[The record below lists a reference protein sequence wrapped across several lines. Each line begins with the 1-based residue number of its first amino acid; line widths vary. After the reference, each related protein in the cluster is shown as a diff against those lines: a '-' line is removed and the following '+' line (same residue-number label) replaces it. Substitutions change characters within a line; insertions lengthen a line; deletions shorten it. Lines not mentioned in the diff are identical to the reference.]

1 MIVSLV
7 AAMGENRVIGAQGSL
22 PWHLPRDMRHFKT
35 LTTGHPVVMG
45 RKTFETLNVPLPN
58 RHNLVITK
66 DPTYAA
72 DGADVVDSLEAAL
85 AAVGDDDVV
94 FVAGGGEI
102 YRVALPRAHRI
113 YLTVV
118 HGRFEGDTS
127 FPEFS
132 MERWQLVEDF
142 RYEPDERHRWAHSF
156 RLYRRRSDIEDAR

>member
-7 AAMGENRVIGAQGSL
+7 AAMGENRVIGAKASL
-22 PWHLPRDMRHFKT
+22 PWHLPRDMRYFRT
-35 LTTGHPVVMG
+35 LTTGHSVVMG

-58 RHNLVITK
+58 RHNVVITK
-66 DPTYAA
+66 ASTYVA

-85 AAVGDDDVV
+85 AAVGDDDEV

-102 YRVALPRAHRI
+102 YRLALPRADRI

-132 MERWQLVEDF
+132 MEHWQLVEDF
-142 RYEPDERHRWAHSF
+142 RYERDERHRWAHSF
-156 RLYRRRSDIEDAR
+156 RLYRRRSDVSDSR

>member
-1 MIVSLV
+1 MIVSLI
-7 AAMGENRVIGAQGSL
+7 AAMGENRVIGAKGSL

-58 RHNLVITK
+58 RHNVVITT
-66 DPTYAA
+66 DPSYVA
-72 DGADVVDSLEAAL
+72 DGADVAASLEAAL
-85 AAVGDDDVV
+85 ATVGDDEDI

-102 YRVALPRAHRI
+102 YRLALPRADRI

-118 HGRFEGDTS
+118 HHHFQGDTW

-132 MERWQLVEDF
+132 MEHWQLIEDF
-142 RYEPDERHRWAHSF
+142 RYEPDERHAWAHSF
-156 RLYRRRSDIEDAR
+156 RLYRCRSHASDSL